1 MGGSDSMK
9 KVSIWILTFVLTL
22 LLSILIIDYSLEEV
36 TSGLFQNTWKS
47 IVSLNP
53 FQSPNRE
60 EDSSMEVKIKGF
72 LEKILS
78 DEEELDEEE
87 DREDYED
94 QDDLDETISN
104 FIEKNKEKISEVTGF
119 DFSEEKIQDII
130 HSIQE
135 TNPKE
140 FINKIEEF
148 AENQLTPQQ
157 KFVLRALKILSS
169 NLFKIILYVFIILT
183 ILGIA
188 LLHFSFYKWIF
199 NISIALI
206 GSGALTA
213 FFSKWLENVLN
224 SLFKITTISTSN
236 MFQLSI
242 KFLVVG
248 IILFVIYSIFYFIFH
263 KKKEKDE

>member
-60 EDSSMEVKIKGF
+60 EDDSMEGKIKGF
-72 LEKILS
+72 LENILS

-130 HSIQE
+130 HSRI
-135 TNPKE
+135 K
-140 FINKIEEF
+140 
-148 AENQLTPQQ
+148 
-157 KFVLRALKILSS
+157 AL
-169 NLFKIILYVFIILT
+169 
-183 ILGIA
+183 A
-188 LLHFSFYKWIF
+188 
-199 NISIALI
+199 
-206 GSGALTA
+206 
-213 FFSKWLENVLN
+213 
-224 SLFKITTISTSN
+224 
-236 MFQLSI
+236 Q
-242 KFLVVG
+242 
-248 IILFVIYSIFYFIFH
+248 
-263 KKKEKDE
+263 